1 MECSKVNPDLS
12 NIVII
17 LVSPRVPENIGAA
30 ARAMK
35 NFGLKHLRV
44 VSPRGY
50 DKERAY
56 KLARSGKDIIDNMT
70 ITESLKDAIGDLVL
84 IGATTARQG
93 RTRSDLIYTP
103 DEGCP
108 KLIEGTMNGKVGILF
123 GPEEYGLST
132 RNLDVS
138 SINITIPTSPDFSSL
153 NLGQAVLL
161 MSYQLFTSSTN
172 APKIELKQRSPKS
185 MATGK
190 EKEDFFESAR
200 EFLLDAGFLNKQ
212 NPDAVLLHLR
222 KLLDRAVPSTDE
234 VNILRG
240 IIRQVKWYGDN
251 KSITTSS
258 DNTNSSNNTKKTSDN
273 VNP

>member
-1 MECSKVNPDLS
+1 MNSYLS

-35 NFGLKHLRV
+35 NFGLKNLRV
-44 VSPRGY
+44 VSPRTY
-50 DKERAY
+50 DKEKAY
-56 KLARSGKDIIDNMT
+56 RLARGGKDIIDSMI
-70 ITESLKDAIGDLVL
+70 ITDSLKEAIEDLILV
-84 IGATTARQG
+84 GATTARQG
-93 RTRSDLIYTP
+93 STRSDLIYTP

-108 KLIEGTMNGKVGILF
+108 KLIEGTLNGKVGILF
-123 GPEEYGLST
+123 GPEEHGLST
-132 RNLDVS
+132 RDLDIS

-161 MSYQLFTSSTN
+161 MCYQLFSSSTN
-172 APKIELKQRSPKS
+172 APKADLRTRTEKNQ
-185 MATGK
+185 ATGK

-200 EFLLDAGFLNKQ
+200 EFLLQAGFLNKQ

-240 IIRQVKWYGDN
+240 IIRQVKWYAANQPADN
-251 KSITTSS
+251 
-258 DNTNSSNNTKKTSDN
+258 
-273 VNP
+273 